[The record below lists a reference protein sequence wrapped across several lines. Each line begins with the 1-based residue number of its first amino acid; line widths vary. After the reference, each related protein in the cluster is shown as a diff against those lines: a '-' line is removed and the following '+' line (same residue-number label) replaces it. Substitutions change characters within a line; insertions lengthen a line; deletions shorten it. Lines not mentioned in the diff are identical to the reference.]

1 MRPCAS
7 LCAAPRGG
15 VAWRPWKIRS
25 KSLLDGV
32 AQSQVNIKA
41 GLDLATGLRSLLRQ
55 DPQVIMVGEMH
66 DPVTAGIA
74 LQASLTGQLVLT
86 TIHAGSAAGAI
97 SRLLDMGVEPYVL
110 RSGIQAV
117 VCQRLV
123 RKLCTCAIA
132 SPNPAESLGLP
143 VSRSWGPGS
152 CSSCHGTGYQGRAL
166 LAEML
171 TMRLPAVPAAVLN
184 RADTVALEQAALGS
198 GMVSRW
204 HWACEAVE
212 AGVTSPAEIRR
223 VLGLSDANGFAS
235 G

>member
-1 MRPCAS
+1 MRSTA
-7 LCAAPRGG
+7 GG
-15 VAWRPWKIRS
+15 RSVATLEDPIEVA
-25 KSLLDGV
+25 LDGV

-55 DPQVIMVGEMH
+55 DPQVIMVGEMR

-86 TIHAGSAAGAI
+86 TIHAGNAAGAI

-184 RADTVALEQAALGS
+184 PRIPSPWSKPRSEAAWSAAGIGPARRSRRA
-198 GMVSRW
+198 
-204 HWACEAVE
+204 
-212 AGVTSPAEIRR
+212 
-223 VLGLSDANGFAS
+223 
-235 G
+235 